1 MLFLSK
7 FELLIKSIY
16 LMKTSYKLIL
26 ALAMG
31 LTLSNCAPRVQ
42 RVSETTVTDLS
53 GRWNET
59 DSRLTADEITAE
71 LMAHSWY
78 STFAAENSGKKPVII
93 VGMITNK
100 SHEHIATETFS
111 KDIEKEIINSGR
123 MKLVQA
129 GGMREEIRAERAD
142 QQNYASQST
151 MKKFGL
157 ENGADFMLQGTINS
171 IVDQYSKEKTIYY
184 QIDLELTNIQ
194 TNDKVWIGDKKIKK
208 YLGNKKM

>member
-1 MLFLSK
+1 
-7 FELLIKSIY
+7 
-16 LMKTSYKLIL
+16 MKTSYKLIL
-26 ALAMG
+26 ALALG
-31 LTLSNCAPRVQ
+31 LSLTNCSNQKVQ
-42 RVSETTVTDLS
+42 RVDSATVTDLS

-59 DSRLTADEITAE
+59 DSRLTAEEITAE
-71 LMAHSWY
+71 LMSHSWY
-78 STFAAENSGKKPVII
+78 STYAAENNSKKPVII

-129 GGMREEIRAERAD
+129 GPMREEIRAERAE
-142 QQNYASQST
+142 QQNNASQST

-171 IVDQYSKEKTIYY
+171 IVDEKSKEKTIYY
-184 QIDLELTNIQ
+184 QVDLELTNIQ

>member
-1 MLFLSK
+1 MKNST
-7 FELLIKSIY
+7 IA
-16 LMKTSYKLIL
+16 LMA
-26 ALAMG
+26 ALTISVS
-31 LTLSNCAPRVQ
+31 LTNCGSPKVT
-42 RVSETTVTDLS
+42 RVSDTTVTDLS

-59 DSRLTADEITAE
+59 DSRLTAEEITAE
-71 LMAHSWY
+71 LMDHAWY
-78 STFAAENSGKKPVII
+78 STYAAENAGKKPVII
-93 VGMITNK
+93 VGLITNK

-111 KDIEKEIINSGR
+111 KDIEKAIINSGR

-129 GGMREEIRAERAD
+129 GNMREEIRAERAD
-142 QQNYASQST
+142 QQNHASQST

-171 IVDQYSKEKTIYY
+171 ITDQNKKEKSVYY

-208 YLGNKKM
+208 MIK

>member
-1 MLFLSK
+1 
-7 FELLIKSIY
+7 
-16 LMKTSYKLIL
+16 MKTNPIKFIAAL
-26 ALAMG
+26 ALG
-31 LTLSNCAPRVQ
+31 FTLINCGSPNVQ

-59 DSRLTADEITAE
+59 DSRLTAEEITAE
-71 LMAHSWY
+71 LMDHSWY
-78 STFAAENSGKKPVII
+78 STFASENGSKKPVII
-93 VGMITNK
+93 VGIITNK
-100 SHEHIATETFS
+100 SHEHIPAETFS
-111 KDIEKEIINSGR
+111 KDIEKAIINSGR
-123 MKLVQA
+123 IKLVQGA
-129 GGMREEIRAERAD
+129 DKREEIRAERAD
-142 QQNYASQST
+142 QQNYSSQST

-171 IVDQYSKEKTIYY
+171 IVDEKGKEKTIFY

>member
-1 MLFLSK
+1 
-7 FELLIKSIY
+7 
-16 LMKTSYKLIL
+16 MKTTFLKLAVVL
-26 ALAMG
+26 ALG
-31 LTLSNCAPRVQ
+31 ISLSNCGSTPHVQ
-42 RVSETTVTDLS
+42 RVSETSVTDLS

-59 DSRLTADEITAE
+59 DSRTTAEEITAE
-71 LMAHSWY
+71 LMSHSWY
-78 STFAAENSGKKPVII
+78 STYASENGGKKPVII

-129 GGMREEIRAERAD
+129 GNMREELRAERAD
-142 QQNYASQST
+142 QQNFASQST

-157 ENGADFMLQGTINS
+157 ENGADFMLQGTVNS
-171 IVDQYSKEKTIYY
+171 IVDQYAKEKTIYY

-208 YLGNKKM
+208 YLGNKKK

>member
-1 MLFLSK
+1 MRSR
-7 FELLIKSIY
+7 I
-16 LMKTSYKLIL
+16 YKLVL
-26 ALAMG
+26 ASAVVG
-31 LTLSNCAPRVQ
+31 VTFSNCGSTVSRVD
-42 RVSETTVTDLS
+42 ENTVTDLS

-59 DSRLTADEITAE
+59 DSRLTAEAITAE
-71 LMAHSWY
+71 LMDHSWY
-78 STFAAENSGKKPVII
+78 STYASENGGKKPVII

-100 SHEHIATETFS
+100 SHEHIPSETFS
-111 KDIEKEIINSGR
+111 KDIEKAIINSGR

-129 GGMREEIRAERAD
+129 GNMREEIRGERAD
-142 QQNYASQST
+142 QQNFASQST

-171 IVDQYSKEKTIYY
+171 IVDSNSKAKTIYY

-208 YLGNKKM
+208 LIK

>member
-1 MLFLSK
+1 
-7 FELLIKSIY
+7 
-16 LMKTSYKLIL
+16 MKTTIYKSML
-26 ALAMG
+26 ALALG
-31 LTLSNCAPRVQ
+31 LTVVNCGSPKVS
-42 RVSETTVTDLS
+42 RVSETSVTDLS

-59 DSRLTADEITAE
+59 DSRLTAEEITAE
-71 LMAHSWY
+71 LMEHSWY
-78 STFAAENSGKKPVII
+78 STYASENGGKKPVII

-100 SHEHIATETFS
+100 SHEHIPSETFS
-111 KDIEKEIINSGR
+111 KDLEKAIINSGR

-129 GGMREEIRAERAD
+129 GNMREEIRAERAD
-142 QQNYASQST
+142 QQNFASQST

-171 IVDQYSKEKTIYY
+171 IVDQNKKEKTVYY

-208 YLGNKKM
+208 YIK

>member
-1 MLFLSK
+1 
-7 FELLIKSIY
+7 
-16 LMKTSYKLIL
+16 MKTSYKFLAIL
-26 ALAMG
+26 ALGMT
-31 LTLSNCAPRVQ
+31 LTNCGTPHVQ
-42 RVSETTVTDLS
+42 RVDEKTVTDLS

-59 DSRLTADEITAE
+59 DSQLTAEEITAE
-71 LMAHSWY
+71 LMEHSWY
-78 STFAAENSGKKPVII
+78 STYASENGGKKPVII
-93 VGMITNK
+93 VGLITNK

-111 KDIEKEIINSGR
+111 KDIEKAIINSGR

-129 GGMREEIRAERAD
+129 GAMREEIRAERAD
-142 QQNYASQST
+142 QQNFASQST

-184 QIDLELTNIQ
+184 QVDLELTNIQ